1 MDRSPAELL
10 GIAPVTSYRALGI
23 RPVINAN
30 ATLTRLGGSLM
41 PPEVIE
47 AMEQAARSFVDLD
60 ELQLKVGERIAKVTR
75 NEAAYV
81 SSGAAA
87 GLVLA
92 TSACVAGAD
101 PDAVQQLPNL
111 DGLKREI
118 VVQRLHRNG
127 YDHAVRQVGVDL
139 VEIGDHTGT
148 NRDDL
153 LAALG
158 EETAGIFSFQGAMNR
173 PEELPLEEVIA
184 VAKEHG
190 IPVVVD
196 AAAQLP
202 PVSNLWGF
210 TELGADL
217 ALFSGGK
224 DLRGPQATGL
234 ILGRRELVDCCRVHG
249 NPNHAIGRP
258 MKVGKEEMLGLLAAV
273 ERYLKLDHQAR
284 SAWCERIV
292 TMWNE
297 ALNDRGGVVARRDF
311 PNEAGQP
318 LPRSLVLIDPETA
331 GVTREHV
338 IEELAEGEP
347 AISVA
352 PAEPDGLYL
361 NPMTLEEGEAETVCE
376 RLLEILSS
384 KAVPR

>member
-1 MDRSPAELL
+1 
-10 GIAPVTSYRALGI
+10 
-23 RPVINAN
+23 
-30 ATLTRLGGSLM
+30 
-41 PPEVIE
+41 
-47 AMEQAARSFVDLD
+47 
-60 ELQLKVGERIAKVTR
+60 
-75 NEAAYV
+75 
-81 SSGAAA
+81 
-87 GLVLA
+87 
-92 TSACVAGAD
+92 
-101 PDAVQQLPNL
+101 
-111 DGLKREI
+111 LKREI

-158 EETAGIFSFQGAMNR
+158 EETAGIFWFQGAMNR

-338 IEELAEGEP
+338 IEELAEGAP